1 MNYRILAINPGSTS
15 TKIAVYDNEKQL
27 LVKTIDHRIEDLE
40 GYERI
45 QDQFEMRK
53 NEVLKSLK
61 ENDINLN
68 SISAIVGRGGLL
80 PPVKSGAYLVN
91 EEMLDRLVNRPIL
104 EHASNLGAIIA
115 YEISKP
121 LGINAYIYDSVSVD
135 E

>member
-61 ENDINLN
+61 ENDIN
-68 SISAIVGRGGLL
+68 
-80 PPVKSGAYLVN
+80 
-91 EEMLDRLVNRPIL
+91 
-104 EHASNLGAIIA
+104 
-115 YEISKP
+115 
-121 LGINAYIYDSVSVD
+121 
-135 E
+135 